1 MFRKY
6 GKVVKKLLTQRFYF
20 YFFRGFPNIVKSTLG
35 LTHPKKWTTHQMNAQ
50 KKIKSSCAVVCSE
63 PACFPFNPRLNLRLK
78 VTTTQPLNILQWM
91 IWQSSDLEVM
101 WSAKSKIQWQL
112 YHVIQKQKVLLLFP
126 SAAVCGYIS
135 RDRSCSQNHVFLH
148 MIFKV
153 FWKSLSQFST
163 YGRRGNECCLLSFA
177 RVPMSWASNWAV
189 RFRPPTL
196 QTAPFS
202 GPLDCFC
209 NFKWMM
215 RLSLAQ

>member
-112 YHVIQKQKVLLLFP
+112 YHVIQNKKCYYFFQVLPSVVSYPEIGRVPRIMFFFIWFSKYSGNLFP
-126 SAAVCGYIS
+126 SSAHTEGGEMNVAY
-135 RDRSCSQNHVFLH
+135 
-148 MIFKV
+148 
-153 FWKSLSQFST
+153 
-163 YGRRGNECCLLSFA
+163 
-177 RVPMSWASNWAV
+177 
-189 RFRPPTL
+189 
-196 QTAPFS
+196 
-202 GPLDCFC
+202 
-209 NFKWMM
+209 
-215 RLSLAQ
+215 